1 MADAP
6 AATARRLSTTHRLLA
21 MLMGNMQTQL
31 IRVAAQLGLAD
42 LLKDGPKGVEE
53 LAEATAANLSALR
66 RVMRALVDLGL
77 VVETETRQFRS
88 TPLGAL
94 LETDAPNSLRAYAI
108 LAGAEWLTRPSA
120 HLLRAVQTGTNAF
133 ENLFGMSLYEYVPQH
148 PDAAALFNEALTSV
162 SKQEAIA
169 FRDAYDFSAV
179 STVVD
184 VGGGRGFL
192 LSTLLES
199 YPSLRGILLD
209 LPTVIAGAGA
219 DAVLQPHVST
229 GRCEIIGGD
238 FHRSVPSGGDVYILK
253 RILPAFDDAQA
264 TIILRN
270 CRDAMGP
277 GGRVLVV
284 DPDTSSLYGSLF
296 DISMLVLFGG
306 RLRTQDDLR
315 GLFVKSGLALTRAV
329 TTQSTLWLVE
339 GCPS

>member
-1 MADAP
+1 MPDAP
-6 AATARRLSTTHRLLA
+6 VSTALTLSPAQNLLA
-21 MLMGNMQTQL
+21 MLMGNVQTQL

-53 LAEATAANLSALR
+53 LAKATGANVSALH

-77 VVETETRQFRS
+77 VVETDAKKFRTTS
-88 TPLGAL
+88 LGAL
-94 LETDAPNSLRAYAI
+94 LESDAPNSLRAYAI

-133 ENLFGMSLYEYVPQH
+133 EHLFGMSLYDYVRQH
-148 PDAAALFNEALTSV
+148 PDAAAVFNEALTSV

-169 FRDAYDFSAV
+169 IRDAYDFSAV

-184 VGGGRGFL
+184 VGGGRGLL
-192 LSTLLES
+192 LSTLLET
-199 YPSLRGILLD
+199 YPSLRGTLLD
-209 LPTVIAGAGA
+209 LPTVAAGA
-219 DAVLQPHVST
+219 DTLLQPHVVT

-238 FHRSVPSGGDVYILK
+238 FQRSVPSGGDVYLLK
-253 RILPAFDDAQA
+253 RILPAFDDAEA

-277 GGRVLVV
+277 GGRVLVA
-284 DPDTSSLYGSLF
+284 DPDTSSLYGRLF

-315 GLFVKSGLALTRAV
+315 GLFVSSGLALTRAAN
-329 TTQSTLWLVE
+329 TRSTLSLVE
-339 GCPS
+339 ARSS